1 MKQQQTAYST
11 YRLQQM
17 LHKPSN
23 FLSSFYLLISLIKVR
38 VTFSSQRLEF
48 LAPMGTNHLH
58 NIMNRQNFTA
68 FLFQFSPD
76 NPITRSPF
84 SIDHQ

>member
-1 MKQQQTAYST
+1 MKQQQTASYH
-11 YRLQQM
+11 LQQM

-23 FLSSFYLLISLIKVR
+23 FLSSFYLLISLTKVR